1 MHEGPPLCDARLPD
15 GQQLLTLVDEALASG
30 EFEHAGEQ
38 ASLARRMAVEAGNA
52 HLEAEALLRIA
63 RVDTVLSRLRSAH
76 EAAHAAAQLFEA
88 AGDPHGEVRAL
99 VTYGYAASCLRH
111 NESAVSAT
119 LFATRLAQRMGNARL
134 LSAAFNALGIAMIA
148 NGDFDRSEA
157 ALRQAIR
164 FARQVGPSVQ
174 YRPQLNRCYGEIVRA
189 SVERHLYGHPP
200 DPQRLEAALA
210 ECVQLV
216 ETARVSQVE
225 VGASPTSDA
234 LLAFARCFSA
244 AWRGQSHEA
253 TVHADEVAASAAAHG
268 RTTWLH
274 ALAMWARCESA
285 QARAEPALAEA
296 SVRAMI
302 DVASCVEHEQIVR
315 TGHMLAAG
323 ILDAQGRSRDALEEL
338 RALAR
343 RDIEI
348 RRASLEH
355 HERVAMRQLELR
367 QRSLELRELEAASR
381 KLEQWSLE
389 DPLTGLPNRRHL
401 EQALGDLLAL
411 RPPAASG
418 PTIALIDVDRF
429 KEINDR
435 HSHGV
440 GDAVLKALAQLL
452 RGHVRHADLPARL
465 AGDEFVIVFRD
476 ADLQVATAVC
486 SRLERAVAEFDWSV
500 FGPGVDVGISVG
512 LAEAQHGDTIESLL
526 GRSDQDM
533 YRAKNRPAR

>member
-1 MHEGPPLCDARLPD
+1 MCDARYPD
-15 GQQLLTLVDEALASG
+15 GQKLLALVDGALACG

-38 ASLARRMAVEAGNA
+38 ASRARRMAVEAGDA

-63 RVDTVLSRLRSAH
+63 RADTALSRLRSAH
-76 EAAHAAAQLFEA
+76 EAAHGAVQLFEA
-88 AGDPHGEVRAL
+88 VGDTNGEVRAL

-119 LFATRLAQRMGNARL
+119 LLATRLAQRLGDARL
-134 LSAAFNALGIAMIA
+134 MSAAFNALGIAMIA
-148 NGDFDRSEA
+148 NGDFVRSEA
-157 ALRQAIR
+157 ALRQAIL
-164 FARQVGPSVQ
+164 FARQVTPAVQ

-200 DPQRLEAALA
+200 DAQRLEAALA

-216 ETARVSQVE
+216 ESASTPQVE
-225 VGASPTSDA
+225 VNASSTSSA
-234 LLAFARCFSA
+234 LLAFARCFAA
-244 AWRGQSHEA
+244 AWRADPEEA
-253 TVHADEVAASAAAHG
+253 AVRADEVAAFAAAHG

-274 ALAMWARCESA
+274 ALAMWARCEAA
-285 QARAEPALAEA
+285 QVRGEQALAEA
-296 SVRAMI
+296 SVRSMI
-302 DVASCVEHEQIVR
+302 DVASRVEHEQIVR
-315 TGHMLAAG
+315 TGHMLAAR
-323 ILDAQGRSRDALEEL
+323 ILDAQGRSRDALDEL

-348 RRASLEH
+348 RRGSIEH

-367 QRSLELRELEAASR
+367 ERSLQLRELEAASR

-401 EQALGDLLAL
+401 EQALGELLAL
-411 RPPAASG
+411 RTPAATG

-452 RGHVRHADLPARL
+452 RSHVRHADLPARL
-465 AGDEFVIVFRD
+465 AGDEFVIVFRN
-476 ADLQVATAVC
+476 ADLQAAAAVC
-486 SRLERAVAEFDWSV
+486 SRLERAVAEFDWSA
-500 FGPGVDVGISVG
+500 FGTGVGVGISVG
-512 LAEAQHGDTIESLL
+512 IAEAQHGDTMETLL

-533 YRAKNRPAR
+533 YRAKNRAAR